1 MTATSHDDQLI
12 FQLPDGSVHTC
23 PAGASFCKIAGELQS
38 RYISPI
44 VAMKLNNEFHDLMF
58 IPETGGKLI
67 PVDLSNQDGIRVYS
81 RSLSLVLV
89 RAAAEVFPDCRV
101 HIEHSLSKGL
111 YCEIK
116 FSDKRVFTETD
127 LAAIRDR
134 MTQII
139 DADESIIKLTLPL
152 QEAIE
157 IFKTR
162 GQNDKVQ
169 LLQFKKKPEV
179 HIYRCGDYSDYY
191 YGHMLPSTG
200 YLRVFDLK
208 YYFPGFILRF
218 PTIENPASL
227 PEFQEQRKL
236 ARIFY
241 EYEKWGEI
249 LEVSEVGS
257 FNKLI
262 AAGKGGELIRIA
274 EALHEKKIAQI
285 ADQIAADRQRIRLIL
300 IAGPSSSG
308 KTTFAQRLAVQL
320 RVNGLKPISISID
333 NYFIDREHTPLGPN
347 GLPDYECL
355 EAIDVELFNKDL
367 MALIQGFSVTLPRY
381 NFQTGNREP
390 GKEAIQVAKGQPV
403 IIEGIHGLNDRLT
416 TAIPKNNK
424 FKIYISALTQL
435 NIDYHNR
442 IPTTDNRIIRRTVR
456 DNQFRGHDA
465 RKTISLWPMVRAGE
479 EIYIFPFQ
487 EEADVMFNSALIYEL
502 AVLKRYAEPLFQK
515 ITPEHP
521 EYSEAKRLLKF
532 LDYFLPLD
540 DCEVPINSILREFIG
555 NGCFKG

>member
-1 MTATSHDDQLI
+1 MNTENITNQLM
-12 FQLPDGSVHTC
+12 FQLPDGTAYAC
-23 PAGASFCKIAGELQS
+23 PAGTSFRKVAGELQS
-38 RYISPI
+38 HYTSSI

-67 PVDLSNQDGIRVYS
+67 PIDLSNQDGIRVYA
-81 RSLSLVLV
+81 RSLSLVFI
-89 RAAAEVFPDCRV
+89 RATAEIYPDYEV

-111 YCEIK
+111 YGEIK
-116 FSDKRVFTETD
+116 IPNNEPFTEKD
-127 LAAIRDR
+127 LSMIHDR
-134 MTQII
+134 MIRII
-139 DADESIIKLTLPL
+139 EADEPIIKETIPL
-152 QEAIE
+152 QDAIE
-157 IFKTR
+157 IFQKR
-162 GQNDKVQ
+162 RQNDKVQ

-179 HIYRCGDYSDYY
+179 HIYHCGDYVDYF

-218 PTIENPASL
+218 PIIDNPTVL
-227 PEFQEQRKL
+227 PPFQEQRKL
-236 ARIFY
+236 ARIYY
-241 EYEKWGEI
+241 EYEKWGDI

-274 EALHEKKIAQI
+274 EALHEKKIARI
-285 ADQIAADRQRIRLIL
+285 ADLIAADRQRIRLIL

-333 NYFIDREHTPLGPN
+333 NYFIDRAHTPIGTN

-381 NFQTGNREP
+381 NFQTGNREQ
-390 GKEAIQVAKGQPV
+390 GKEPIRITKGQPI

-416 TAIPKNNK
+416 SAIPKDNK

-435 NIDYHNR
+435 NIDFHNR

-465 RKTISLWPMVRAGE
+465 LKTINLWPMVRAGE
-479 EIYIFPFQ
+479 EVHIFPFQ

-502 AVLKRYAEPLFQK
+502 AVLKRFAEPLFRK
-515 ITPEHP
+515 ITPEYP
-521 EYSEAKRLLKF
+521 EFAEAKRLMKF

-555 NGCFKG
+555 NSCFKS

>member
-1 MTATSHDDQLI
+1 MDNTANQLL
-12 FQLPDGSVHTC
+12 FQLPDGSAYSC
-23 PAGASFCKIAGELQS
+23 PTETPFRKIAGELQS
-38 RYISPI
+38 RYASPI
-44 VAMKLNNEFHDLMF
+44 VALKLNNEFHDLMF
-58 IPETGGKLI
+58 IPKTGGKLI
-67 PVDLSNQDGIRVYS
+67 PIDLSSQDGIRVYS
-81 RSLSLVLV
+81 RSLCLVLI
-89 RAAAEVFPDCRV
+89 RAADEIYPDCEV

-116 FSDKRVFTETD
+116 ISNNQPFTEKD
-127 LAAIRDR
+127 LSLIKER

-139 DADESIIKLTLPL
+139 QADVPIIKETIPL

-157 IFKTR
+157 IFKKR
-162 GQNDKVQ
+162 RQNDKVQ
-169 LLQFKKKPEV
+169 LLQFKRKPEI
-179 HIYRCGDYSDYY
+179 HIYRCGDYVDYF

-200 YLRVFDLK
+200 YLQVFDLK

-218 PTIENPASL
+218 PTIENPTVL
-227 PEFQEQRKL
+227 PPFQEQRKL
-236 ARIFY
+236 AHIYY
-241 EYEKWGEI
+241 EYEKWGDI
-249 LEVSEVGS
+249 LEVGEVGA

-262 AAGKGGELIRIA
+262 AGGKGGELIRIA
-274 EALHEKKIAQI
+274 EALHEKKIAEI
-285 ADQIAADRQRIRLIL
+285 ADLIAVDRQRIRLIL

-333 NYFIDREHTPLGPN
+333 NYFVDRKHTPIGAN

-355 EAIDVELFNKDL
+355 EAIDVELFNNDL
-367 MALIQGFSVTLPRY
+367 MALIQGFSVVLPYY

-390 GKEAIQVAKGQPV
+390 GKEAIQIAKSQPI
-403 IIEGIHGLNDRLT
+403 IIEGIHGLNDKLT
-416 TAIPKNNK
+416 SAIPKDNK

-456 DNQFRGHDA
+456 DSQFRSHDA
-465 RKTISLWPMVRAGE
+465 LKTISLWPMVRAGE
-479 EIYIFPFQ
+479 EAHIFPFQ

-502 AVLKRYAEPLFQK
+502 AVLKRFAEPLFRK
-515 ITPEHP
+515 ITPEYP
-521 EYSEAKRLLKF
+521 EFAEAKRLLKF

-540 DCEVPINSILREFIG
+540 DSEVPINSILREFIG
-555 NGCFKG
+555 NSCFKG

>member
-1 MTATSHDDQLI
+1 MSTDSVTNQLI
-12 FQLPDGSVHTC
+12 FQLPDETQISY
-23 PAGASFCKIAGELQS
+23 PAGTSFCKMAGELQA
-38 RYISPI
+38 RYTSPI
-44 VAMKLNNEFHDLMF
+44 AAMKLNNEFHDLMF
-58 IPETGGKLI
+58 IPETGGKVI
-67 PVDLSNQDGIRVYS
+67 PIDLSVQDGTRVYS
-81 RSLSLVLV
+81 RSLCLVLV
-89 RAAAEVFPDCRV
+89 RAAAEVFPGCEVR
-101 HIEHSLSKGL
+101 IEHSLSKGL
-111 YCEIK
+111 YGEIK
-116 FSDKRVFTETD
+116 MSNNEVFTEND
-127 LAAIRDR
+127 LAAIHGR

-139 DADESIIKLTLPL
+139 EADETIIKETLPL
-152 QEAIE
+152 KEAIE
-157 IFKTR
+157 LFKK
-162 GQNDKVQ
+162 QNQTDKVQ

-179 HIYRCGDYSDYY
+179 HIYRCGDYIDYF

-200 YLRVFDLK
+200 YLKIFDLK

-218 PTIENPASL
+218 PTIENPTVL
-227 PEFQEQRKL
+227 PEFKEQRKL

-241 EYEKWGEI
+241 EYEKWGDI
-249 LEVSEVGS
+249 LEVSEVGA

-262 AAGKGGELIRIA
+262 ADGKGGELIRIA

-285 ADQIAADRQRIRLIL
+285 ADQITADRQRIRLIL

-320 RVNGLKPISISID
+320 RVNGLRPVSISID
-333 NYFIDREHTPLGPN
+333 NYFIDRAHTPIGPN
-347 GLPDYECL
+347 GFPDYECL
-355 EAIDVELFNKDL
+355 EAIDVKLFNKDL
-367 MALIQGFSVTLPRY
+367 MALIQGFSVVLPRY
-381 NFQTGNREP
+381 NFQTGNREM
-390 GKEAIQVAKGQPV
+390 GIEAIQVAKGQPI
-403 IIEGIHGLNDRLT
+403 IIEGIHGLNDKLT
-416 TAIPKNNK
+416 AAIPKGNK

-435 NIDYHNR
+435 NIDHHNR

-465 RKTISLWPMVRAGE
+465 IKTISLWPMVRAGE
-479 EIYIFPFQ
+479 EVHIFPFQ

-521 EYSEAKRLLKF
+521 EFSEAKRLLKF